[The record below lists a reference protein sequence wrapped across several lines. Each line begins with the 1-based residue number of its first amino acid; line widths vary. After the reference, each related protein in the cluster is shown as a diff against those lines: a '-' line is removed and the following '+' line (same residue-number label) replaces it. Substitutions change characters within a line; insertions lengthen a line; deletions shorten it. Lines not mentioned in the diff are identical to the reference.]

1 MKTVIFGC
9 GKIANRVAL
18 GFDHLTNNELVGFG
32 SRDINK
38 AKEYALKYKKPL
50 YGDYDY
56 FLNNDDIDAV
66 YIATYN
72 LNHYDL
78 IKKCLNHH
86 KHVICE
92 KPMLSSID
100 ENEELFKL
108 AKDNNCLLMEAMK
121 AVFLPINIKI
131 KQMIKDKTIGEV
143 KYIEASFIR
152 GPRHPKDHW
161 IYDLKTGGA
170 LKDIG
175 SYCAAI
181 INFLLDKTPN
191 IIYKQTNRT
200 DKLADTISEVLLDYE
215 GIKGHILVSNE
226 ITGDSSLN
234 IYGTKGYIKIPNF
247 WKVGKGYYE
256 VDNQRYELN
265 EEIINDFYYELEH
278 FTNCINNKVFE
289 SPVMSKEA
297 SNNIIKITN

>member
-18 GFDHLTNNELVGFG
+18 GFEHLANNELVGFG

-38 AKEYALKYKKPL
+38 AKEYALKYNKPL
-50 YGDYDY
+50 YGNYDY
-56 FLNNDDIDAV
+56 FLNNNDIDAI
-66 YIATYN
+66 YITTYN
-72 LNHYDL
+72 VNHYDL
-78 IKKCLNHH
+78 IKECLNHH

-131 KQMIKDKTIGEV
+131 KQMIKDNVIGEI
-143 KYIEASFIR
+143 KYMEASFVR
-152 GPRHPKDHW
+152 GPRHPEDHW

-170 LKDIG
+170 LKDVG

-181 INFLLDKTPN
+181 LNFLTDKTPKVL
-191 IIYKQTNRT
+191 YKYKNNT
-200 DKLADTISEVLLDYE
+200 DKIADTIGEVFLEYD
-215 GIKGHILVSNE
+215 GIKAHIFVSNE
-226 ITGDSSLN
+226 ITKDSYLYILGSK
-234 IYGTKGYIKIPNF
+234 GTIKVENF
-247 WKVGKGYYE
+247 WKVGKGSYT
-256 VDNQRYELN
+256 VDNQTYELN
-265 EEIINDFYYELEH
+265 EELINDFHYELEH
-278 FTNCINNKVFE
+278 FSNLIENHIYE
-289 SPVMSKEA
+289 SDIMSKEA
-297 SNNIIKITN
+297 SNNILKITM